1 MVCSNA
7 CRCSEVVLRLTLFAA
22 VLCGIGGACAA
33 QCTLSTTDHG
43 GETTAIGYVDT
54 NVMLVA
60 EGRTLKLKRWA
71 NVDAVPTTA
80 ATYVHWAP
88 IIKISKTVG
97 NPSTFV
103 LGEDGYVVQL
113 FVTATGQI
121 SSITFG
127 ASEPILNGGFSF
139 YQDILADGSAVYAV
153 AANGARMDR
162 LNFAG
167 PQAVRDSFVTPL
179 AGGYRYDRI
188 GRVGNGIWVGYHDED
203 ATTGEGTIYGVDG
216 FSFAVPSAPVRL
228 GASNNFTP
236 NFSAGNAARVSAI
249 ASIGSTLYVTYDNNN
264 GEDWMR
270 GVDVTNPVAAVWRSP
285 VDLNSVATGI
295 AVVGNQLHVAVDGAS
310 TGGISVWNAANPA
323 ALSWIGTTF
332 IPGSRM
338 WGVVAVT
345 GTDYAAAG
353 GAGLYTLNSA
363 NTNNMAVRTATGEQ
377 PRSASVVRQY
387 GNKSIAIDES
397 QGTLRVIDYTLA
409 DGLQIQGS
417 VAVAPAVGER
427 MLELS
432 VQPGGAYACVSSYGS
447 HEVQVFDINN
457 PNAPFLRSTV
467 ALPTS
472 FQFFAGRMAAW
483 GARLYVAGRHFES
496 SQIGEQTRLEIVDL
510 SNVSLPVLRG
520 SLVLDDWIG
529 DVTAMAAWTNRLALG
544 TSGGYVRQIDTTV
557 ANTPVLRSVWG
568 IPLTGSVSGLAK
580 GPSYL
585 YIASRNWP
593 SNTHR
598 IDTVDVTDGSALLTV
613 ETVQYEGFGWPR
625 LNYFANVNGQFL
637 SVTGEADNF
646 VDVVEGRAYVS
657 EVAVHNLLNQSTLPV
672 RIGNSLNLWGTSGPL
687 GANTDGMSLFCGG
700 RRAGLYE
707 VDVPGTWKPEF
718 VSGRLTDQAA
728 CIRAAAQFA
737 VGRPEISARP
747 AATFRW
753 YWRGIGPL
761 TDGVTPN
768 GSVLSGTQT
777 ATLTISDVHG
787 GDRGLY
793 WCIAE
798 NSCGTTQSQSVELRV
813 CLADYNC
820 SGAVSVQDIFD
831 FLRDWF
837 GTDSHADVNGAS
849 GVSVQ
854 DLFDFLEAYF
864 GGC

>member
-1 MVCSNA
+1 MICSFA
-7 CRCSEVVLRLTLFAA
+7 RRRLDAVLRLT
-22 VLCGIGGACAA
+22 VLVVGLLGVAGPCGA
-33 QCTLSTTDHG
+33 QCTLTTTDRG
-43 GETTAIGYVDT
+43 GETTAVGYVDT
-54 NVMLVA
+54 NVLLVA

-80 ATYVHWAP
+80 ATYLHWAP

-97 NPSTFV
+97 NPYTFV
-103 LGEDGYVVQL
+103 LGEDGFVVQL

-121 SSITFG
+121 NSITYG
-127 ASEPILNGGFSF
+127 AGEPLIGGGFPF
-139 YQDILADGSAVYAV
+139 YKDILAEGAAVYAV
-153 AANGARMDR
+153 STGGLRMDR
-162 LNFAG
+162 LNFGGAT
-167 PQAVRDSFVTPL
+167 AVRDSFVSPA
-179 AGGYRYDRI
+179 AGGYRYDRV
-188 GRVGNGIWVGYHDED
+188 GRAGSGIWVGYHDED
-203 ATTGEGTIYGVDG
+203 ENGTGTIYGVDG
-216 FSFAVPSAPVRL
+216 FSFAVPGAPVRL
-228 GASNNFTP
+228 GVSNNFTP
-236 NFSAGNAARVSAI
+236 NFSVGNAARVSAI
-249 ASIGSTLYVTYDNNN
+249 GSIGSTLYVTYDNNN

-270 GVDVTNPVAAVWRSP
+270 GVDVTNPVSAVWRSA

-295 AVVGNQLHVAVDGAS
+295 AAVANQLHVAVEGAG
-310 TGGISVWNAANPA
+310 TGGISVWNAANPG

-377 PRSASVVRQY
+377 PRSVSVARQY
-387 GNKSIAIDES
+387 GNKTIAIDES

-409 DGLQIQGS
+409 PGLQLQGS
-417 VAVAPAVGER
+417 VAVAAAAGER
-427 MLELS
+427 LLELS

-447 HEVQVFDINN
+447 SQVQVFDINN

-472 FQFFAGRMAAW
+472 FQFFVGRMAAS

-496 SQIGEQTRLEIVDL
+496 SQTGEQTRMEIVDL
-510 SNVSLPVLRG
+510 SNVSAPVLRG

-529 DVTAMAAWTNRLALG
+529 DVAAMAAWTNRVALG
-544 TSGGYVRQIDTTV
+544 TFGGYVRQIDTTA

-568 IPLTGSVSGLAK
+568 IPLSGSVSGLAK

-585 YIASRNWP
+585 YIASRDWP
-593 SNTHR
+593 GNTHR

-613 ETVQYEGFGWPR
+613 ATVQHEGFGWPR
-625 LNYFANVNGQFL
+625 LNYFANQNGQFL
-637 SVTGEADNF
+637 VVTGEADNF
-646 VDVVEGRAYVS
+646 VDVVEGTAYVS

-672 RIGNSLNLWGTSGPL
+672 RIGNSTNLWGASGPL

-707 VDVPGTWKPEF
+707 IEVPGTWKPEF
-718 VSGRLTDQAA
+718 VAGRLTNQTA

-737 VGRPEISARP
+737 VGQPGISARP

-793 WCIAE
+793 WCVAE
-798 NSCGTTQSQSVELRV
+798 NSCGVTQSESVELRV
-813 CLADYNC
+813 CVADYNC
-820 SGAVSVQDIFD
+820 SGVVSVQDIFD
-831 FLRDWF
+831 FLEDWF
-837 GTDSHADVNGAS
+837 AGDSHADMNGA
-849 GVSVQ
+849 GGTSVQ
-854 DLFDFLEAYF
+854 DLFDFLAAYF
-864 GGC
+864 AGC